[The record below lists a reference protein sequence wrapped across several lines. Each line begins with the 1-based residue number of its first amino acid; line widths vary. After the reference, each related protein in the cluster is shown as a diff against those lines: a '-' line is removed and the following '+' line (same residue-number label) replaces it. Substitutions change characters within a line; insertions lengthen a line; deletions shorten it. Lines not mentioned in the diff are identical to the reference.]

1 MFPPSIQNL
10 IDQFSKLPGIGP
22 KAAERLVFYLLNQP
36 NQERELLASAI
47 KELKEKIN
55 VCPVCFNLAEDT
67 LCSICQDPKR
77 DRNKIC
83 VVENVLDIIP
93 LEKTGQY
100 NGLYHILGGVLSPTD
115 GIGPE
120 KLHISQLIQ
129 RVKTIQQKNQTNKI
143 EIIIA
148 TNPTTEGDTT
158 ALYLLRILK
167 PLNIKITRLAR
178 GLPTGADLE
187 YADEA
192 TLGSAL
198 AGRREYQ

>member
-36 NQERELLASAI
+36 NQERELLTSAI

-83 VVENVLDIIP
+83 VVENVSDIIP

-100 NGLYHILGGVLSPTD
+100 NGLYHILGGVLSPTN

-198 AGRREYQ
+198 AGRREYH